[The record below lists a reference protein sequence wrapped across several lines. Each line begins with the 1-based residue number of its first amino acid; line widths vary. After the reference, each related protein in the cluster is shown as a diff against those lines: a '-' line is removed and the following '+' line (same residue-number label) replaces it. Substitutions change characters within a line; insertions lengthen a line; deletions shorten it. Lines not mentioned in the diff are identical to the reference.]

1 MKIKTRTCA
10 ATVTFHALAASLMF
24 LATATASTAAP
35 TPPTPSKITA
45 ATVYTDR
52 AIVTRTARA
61 TLPAGESSIILEKL
75 PSNLIDASVHVRGQG
90 VAATILDV
98 STAITHTAQT
108 DPATQPRVKTLQ
120 DDIKATDKT
129 LRALNDRDNNLQ
141 WQQNLIGKIENAIA
155 APPTKDTLAS
165 HPDIDDMQK
174 LLSFS
179 LENRAALALE
189 RQQLADEINDI
200 KDKRAALQN
209 QLNEILQGGATA
221 RKSHKT
227 VTIRVRAANPGDLDL
242 TIDYTITAASWTP
255 SYDVRLRAAPR
266 EVELTYYG
274 NVRQSSG
281 EDWDAIALTLSTA
294 RPGLGG
300 AAPEARPW
308 YVDVYA
314 PPPPRQQVTSGST
327 GSVNYYA
334 TNGQSRSLN
343 IGSGAMTNSVALRG
357 SGAYILGGSVHVDG
371 INGGEG
377 FRNDTMLNNF
387 VASDNAAAF
396 FTPAQAPQPPP
407 AIAAANATASVA
419 NATTS
424 ASFKIAAPT
433 SIPSDNTPQKVSITT
448 ATLAA
453 KLQYQALPAMQ
464 ETAYLSAYVDNTTD
478 YPLIAGNTH
487 VFLDDAYVTTSTI
500 KTIMPTERFQLALG
514 ADEGIAIKRRVVNRY
529 TENTGLTGKGRRVTY
544 ENLITIT
551 NKKKTPERV
560 VFKETLPLSRNE
572 KIVLTQTAPAERDTG
587 TPEKPG
593 REVTREENNT
603 LVWRIDMKPGEKREI
618 PIKFALDYPGDIQV
632 TGLE

>member
-1 MKIKTRTCA
+1 M
-10 ATVTFHALAASLMF
+10 
-24 LATATASTAAP
+24 
-35 TPPTPSKITA
+35 TA

-61 TLPAGESSIILEKL
+61 TLPAGESGIILEKL

-98 STAITHTAQT
+98 STAITYTAQT

-120 DDIKATDKT
+120 DDIKTIDKT
-129 LRALNDRDNNLQ
+129 LRALTDRDNNLQ
-141 WQQNLIGKIENAIA
+141 WQQNLVGKIENAIA
-155 APPTKDTLAS
+155 APPTKDTPAS

-174 LLSFS
+174 LLAFS

-189 RQQLADEINDI
+189 RQQLADEINDT

-314 PPPPRQQVTSGST
+314 PPPPPRQQAPAGSA

-334 TNGQSRSLN
+334 TTGQNRSLN
-343 IGSGAMTNSVALRG
+343 IGSGAMGNAVALRG
-357 SGAYILGGSVHVDG
+357 SGAYILGEGGNRVTDG
-371 INGGEG
+371 VA
-377 FRNDTMLNNF
+377 LNNDAMFKNF
-387 VASDNAAAF
+387 VTSDNGTGF
-396 FTPAQAPQPPP
+396 IAPQPPP
-407 AIAAANATASVA
+407 SIAAANATASVA

-448 ATLAA
+448 AALAA